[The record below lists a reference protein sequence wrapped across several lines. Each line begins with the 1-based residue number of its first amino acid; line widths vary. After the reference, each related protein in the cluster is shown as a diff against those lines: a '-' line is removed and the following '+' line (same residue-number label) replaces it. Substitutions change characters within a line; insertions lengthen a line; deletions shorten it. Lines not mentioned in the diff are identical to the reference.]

1 MNRYSLRS
9 TGTRISHDMQ
19 PSTNQRR
26 ANSES
31 SLPTLSPIPDLSLE
45 SLEIEAPRLNGTQ
58 TLTSPAVA
66 SLGKLSVE
74 AHSEERDGHVESEVA
89 TGMLG
94 GLNNEFPY
102 NNEWIPPIKLKTS
115 SRPVPVTVQSETD
128 PDDGAWT
135 TVTRKRTRGAK
146 STKGQKFPRKS
157 HDDYTHAFRAAEK
170 RLTEDERSR
179 IRQRGPVEATAQ
191 NNTDSDGT
199 HGEGPS
205 QGKGKGADPTN
216 WGSLGLDNNK
226 LDIDAQWAMLDN
238 WNTQRAQKEMDSSDS
253 ASTDSDES
261 LSKYPEKK
269 PTKADRRRKARA
281 EKCQKEK
288 ERKVKAKRTSQNNP
302 IANMID
308 DMLNA
313 KKGKQRQSVTH
324 VIEPAQQIV
333 PKSYLG

>member
-115 SRPVPVTVQSETD
+115 S
-128 PDDGAWT
+128 
-135 TVTRKRTRGAK
+135 
-146 STKGQKFPRKS
+146 
-157 HDDYTHAFRAAEK
+157 
-170 RLTEDERSR
+170 
-179 IRQRGPVEATAQ
+179 
-191 NNTDSDGT
+191 
-199 HGEGPS
+199 
-205 QGKGKGADPTN
+205 
-216 WGSLGLDNNK
+216 
-226 LDIDAQWAMLDN
+226 
-238 WNTQRAQKEMDSSDS
+238 
-253 ASTDSDES
+253 
-261 LSKYPEKK
+261 
-269 PTKADRRRKARA
+269 
-281 EKCQKEK
+281 
-288 ERKVKAKRTSQNNP
+288 
-302 IANMID
+302 
-308 DMLNA
+308 
-313 KKGKQRQSVTH
+313 
-324 VIEPAQQIV
+324 
-333 PKSYLG
+333 